1 MGFISVSAPLRQRD
15 GVVLSAD
22 NPAPDRFALI
32 DTLRRIAPLL
42 GLKPPVLATLDALLS
57 CLPPTRSH
65 HTVFASNATL
75 VFRRNGITERTLRR
89 HVALLDSLGLLRR
102 IDSPNRKR
110 FMRQDSTT
118 GTALRFGF
126 DLGPLFDRF
135 REFGALAETAR
146 RREERIAF
154 LRNKLRVAIH
164 RALEENPAHRPALEA
179 LAALRRKLAAE
190 DLETL
195 LETLPEVETQIAQPA
210 PPDRRAAHQMSATNG
225 QNVRHHQ
232 KSKKEP
238 IREELRQERHAH
250 PTGITLPILLDA
262 CPEAAE
268 LAPSRIE
275 TAEDVI
281 RHAETLA
288 PMMGIAAG
296 SYHRAKG
303 SMGALPAA
311 VTVWAILAL
320 GPRIRHVG
328 AYFHAVTQDANPRN
342 FDPWRL
348 VRQLHAQRCSAAQ
361 G

>member
-1 MGFISVSAPLRQRD
+1 MGFISASAPLRQRD
-15 GVVLSAD
+15 GAVLSAD
-22 NPAPDRFALI
+22 NAAPDRFALI
-32 DTLRRIAPLL
+32 DTLRRSAPLL

-57 CLPPTRSH
+57 CLPPKRNH
-65 HTVFASNATL
+65 HMVFASNATL

-110 FMRQDSTT
+110 FIRQDSTT

-126 DLGPLFDRF
+126 DLGPLFARC
-135 REFGALAETAR
+135 REFAALAETAR
-146 RREERIAF
+146 RREEQVSF

-164 RALEENPAHRPALEA
+164 RALAADPAHALALAA
-179 LAALRRKLAAE
+179 LAALRRKLATD
-190 DLETL
+190 DLNAL
-195 LETLPEVETQIAQPA
+195 LETLPEVETQPAQPA
-210 PPDRRAAHQMSATNG
+210 PPRPREPQQMSATNG

-232 KSKKEP
+232 KSKKEL
-238 IREELRQERHAH
+238 IKEEPRQHRQASA
-250 PTGITLPILLDA
+250 TGITLPILLDA

-268 LAPSRIE
+268 LAPARIE

-288 PMMGIAAG
+288 PMMGIAPG
-296 SYHRAKG
+296 SYQRAKG

-320 GPRIRHVG
+320 APRIRHIG
-328 AYFHAVTQDANPRN
+328 AYFHAVTQDANRRN

-348 VRQLHAQRCSAAQ
+348 VRQLHSQRCAA
-361 G
+361 GHA